1 MARSTDNPFP
11 GWHPPARRH
20 PLGFDQN
27 APQVCGRLSR
37 TGEQARWLYA
47 LCTEPFV
54 KSNDLNWITT
64 EMPHRST
71 ERREGALG
79 LVHFWAL
86 PPDSNRRRVSF
97 AGDFSRRLSGRV
109 WQFERPDFAAQR
121 RGMSTGNPYLVL
133 KDVGRMLVARL
144 PDHLRHELR
153 PVLAV
158 GRMPDITPVFRWV
171 IRPAAKHPHAAA
183 IHNRR
188 KPQPGR
194 PAGAL
199 RHLLPRFAVGRRPHI
214 VEGVILRN
222 VIAAAKNVERVIE
235 HNGLMVCPRRPAGSR
250 RFLRPYLTV
259 RRRPH
264 IILEALVVAKV
275 IIL

>member
-1 MARSTDNPFP
+1 
-11 GWHPPARRH
+11 
-20 PLGFDQN
+20 
-27 APQVCGRLSR
+27 
-37 TGEQARWLYA
+37 
-47 LCTEPFV
+47 
-54 KSNDLNWITT
+54 
-64 EMPHRST
+64 
-71 ERREGALG
+71 
-79 LVHFWAL
+79 
-86 PPDSNRRRVSF
+86 
-97 AGDFSRRLSGRV
+97 
-109 WQFERPDFAAQR
+109 
-121 RGMSTGNPYLVL
+121 MSTGNPYLVL

-275 IIL
+275 IILRPAKHPHPTLELNNCRSKPRAPASLASRLPLRAIGRRPHFIGGAVAGQAAVGPAAHKPHRIAKRERHSEVAIFPRRILFNTVPGLAVS